1 MSLFP
6 TRRFLSLKSWT
17 SIQALAFDVTL
28 NRYLY
33 KPVAPLHQHRNTST
47 TTSSVTGL
55 TTSAPSSLQRAN
67 ELYLSKRVPDLF
79 SLQDR
84 VVIITGG
91 ARGIG
96 LALAFA
102 VAEVGGK
109 IAIVDT
115 AAQPHEHF
123 QKLKEVASR
132 VEYYRLAFFSLPEYI
147 LKKK

>member
-6 TRRFLSLKSWT
+6 TRRLLSLKSWT

-33 KPVAPLHQHRNTST
+33 KPVALHQHRNTST
-47 TTSSVTGL
+47 TTSSVKGL
-55 TTSAPSSLQRAN
+55 TTPAPNSLQRAN
-67 ELYLSKRVPDLF
+67 RFYLSKRVPDLF

-84 VVIITGG
+84 VVVITGG

-102 VAEVGGK
+102 VAEVGGE

-132 VEYYRLAFFSLPEYI
+132 VEYYRLAFSSLPEYI